1 VPSEASAS
9 VETSVPILNDGD
21 VVKARQMGRELA
33 SQLGFSSTEL
43 TLIAT
48 AISELA
54 RNVVIYAGTGEI
66 LLQLVNDGE
75 RRGLVVVA
83 RDKGPGIA
91 DLDLALK
98 DGYSTGEGMGLG
110 LPGARRLMD
119 DFAIESEPGHGT
131 VVTTKKWARGG

>member
-1 VPSEASAS
+1 VPSETSAPL
-9 VETSVPILNDGD
+9 ETVPILNDGD
-21 VVKARQMGRELA
+21 VVRARQMGRELA
-33 SQLGFSSTEL
+33 SRLGFSSTEL

-54 RNVVIYAGTGEI
+54 RNVVTYAGTGEI
-66 LLQLVNDGE
+66 HLQLVNDQD
-75 RRGLVVVA
+75 RRGILVVA

-98 DGYSTGEGMGLG
+98 DGFSTGEGMGLG

-119 DFAIESEPGHGT
+119 EFSIQSEPGHGT
-131 VVTTKKWARGG
+131 VVTMKKWARGV

>member
-1 VPSEASAS
+1 VPSDGS
-9 VETSVPILNDGD
+9 VPTSVPIFNDGD

-54 RNVVIYAGTGEI
+54 RNMVIYAGTGEI
-66 LLQLVNDGE
+66 LLQLVNDPD
-75 RRGLVVVA
+75 RRGIVVVA

-119 DFAIESEPGHGT
+119 DFEIESEPGHGT
-131 VVTTKKWARGG
+131 VVTTKKWARSG

>member
-1 VPSEASAS
+1 MPSDAS
-9 VETSVPILNDGD
+9 VQTSVPILNDGD

-54 RNVVIYAGTGEI
+54 RNMVIYAGTGEI
-66 LLQLVNDGE
+66 LLQLVENRD

-119 DFAIESEPGHGT
+119 DFEIESEPGHGT
-131 VVTTKKWARGG
+131 VVTMTKWSRSG